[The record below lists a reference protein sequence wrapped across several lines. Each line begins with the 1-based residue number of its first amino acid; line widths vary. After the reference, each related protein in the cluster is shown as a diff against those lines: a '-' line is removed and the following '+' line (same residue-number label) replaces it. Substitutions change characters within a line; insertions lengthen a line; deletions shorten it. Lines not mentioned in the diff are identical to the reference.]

1 MSRCFA
7 IYARVSTEEQ
17 AQHGTSLEGQVEMC
31 CNVAERL
38 GATEIR
44 SFVDAG
50 ISGTDISRPGLQSL
64 LAAARAHEVEG
75 VVCLDPDRLA
85 RNLSHQLIITDQ
97 LEGIG
102 VGLHFVQFERR
113 PTPDGR
119 LLYAIR
125 GAIAEFEAHKI
136 RERTRQG
143 KQQRLREGKLVTGTQ
158 ILGYVYDRRRK
169 GFLVDL
175 AEAAIVRAIFAMAPQ
190 MSTQAIADALNVA
203 GLRAKGGGPFSQ
215 SAVYGILRNPTYLG
229 RMVQLR
235 GQGSIAVPPLVGPE
249 AFRSAGAALSAR
261 RRRPEGHG
269 RTYLLSGLARCSLC
283 GRRVTGS
290 GGSRPYYACAGKRSK
305 PACSAPY
312 YPAEELEAAVWAKVV
327 TALEDAAHQDVPVA
341 DAWAERAIA
350 RERRRIGTRR
360 RRLVQAGAA
369 GRLSPEDLALALA
382 QLDGRLAALD
392 LEPAGHGAASDSLA
406 AWAYLRRAD
415 ARGRREILRSIGV
428 AVLLA
433 PGVVEIRMAEAAST
447 RAGPSGN

>member
-17 AQHGTSLEGQVEMC
+17 AQHGTSLEGQAEMC
-31 CNVAERL
+31 RRLAEKL

-44 SFVDAG
+44 AFVDAG
-50 ISGTDISRPGLQSL
+50 ISGTDISRPGLQAL
-64 LAAARAHEVEG
+64 LAAASAHEIAG
-75 VVCLDPDRLA
+75 VACLDPDRLA

-102 VGLHFVQFERR
+102 VELHFVQFERR

-143 KQQRLREGKLVTGTQ
+143 KQQRLREGKAVTGTQ

-169 GFLVDL
+169 GFLVDV
-175 AEAAIVRAIFAMAPQ
+175 AEAAIVRAIFAMAPR
-190 MSTQAIADALNVA
+190 MSTQAIADALNAA
-203 GLRAKGGGPFSQ
+203 GLHAKGGGAFSQ

-229 RMVQLR
+229 EMAQLR
-235 GQGSIAVPPLVGPE
+235 GQGSIAMPPLVGHE
-249 AFRSAGAALSAR
+249 TFATAGAALTAR

-269 RTYLLSGLARCSLC
+269 RTYLLSGVARCALC

-290 GGSRPYYACAGKRSK
+290 GGSRPYYACAGKRGR
-305 PACSAPY
+305 PPCPAPY
-312 YPAEELEAAVWAKVV
+312 YPAEALEAAVWARVV
-327 TALEDAAHQDVPVA
+327 AALEVAARHDAPEVE
-341 DAWAERAIA
+341 AWSEGAIA
-350 RERRRIGTRR
+350 RDRRRLEARR

-369 GRLSPEDLALALA
+369 GRLSPEDLALALD
-382 QLDGRLAALD
+382 QLGGRLAALD
-392 LEPAGHGAASDSLA
+392 LEPSRHACREDGAAA
-406 AWAYLRRAD
+406 REYLRQAGP
-415 ARGRREILRSIGV
+415 RGRREVLRGLGV
-428 AVLLA
+428 TVVLGPA
-433 PGVVEIRMAEAAST
+433 TVEIRLETPASGC
-447 RAGPSGN
+447 AGASGK